1 MREHRGYP
9 IALGGSVKYIAKR
22 LGVRSTPPSVPPAGD
37 LLHDDASDEVVS
49 YSVDALATR
58 LELAIL
64 QKAKPRDGTGAEL
77 ALRRAMADDAQ
88 FYSAL
93 MAFRSDDDDGVVE
106 FEFGAVGYPGTY
118 TKRVRLTGLVG
129 ERPVTRTPFETD
141 DEPDDEP

>member
-9 IALGGSVKYIAKR
+9 VALGGSVKYVARR
-22 LGVRSTPPSVPPAGD
+22 LGVRTTPPPSTPGRPQIDG

-49 YSVDALATR
+49 YSVDALAAR

-64 QKAKPRDGTGAEL
+64 QKAKPRDAAGAEL
-77 ALRRAMADDAQ
+77 ALRQAMAADAQ
-88 FYSAL
+88 FFSAL
-93 MAFRSDDDDGVVE
+93 MAFRSDDQAGVVE

-129 ERPVTRTPFETD
+129 ELPTTRTPFETD
-141 DEPDDEP
+141 E